1 MGSFYST
8 CSISNMTLTHQ
19 KTSVLL
25 LSPNHNISFE
35 DHLGMIV
42 SNDRCQTFF
51 SPFGFPIHGEYD
63 DYGYIT
69 NIKRDRNVQMIE
81 DYFGIGIDEVL
92 KNIGDTRYIPK
103 EIKNGEIYEKL
114 GKTYFRTEILEYLQE
129 GWESYDFLNK
139 PDENNRLY
147 NRFQKFLELLKSNQ
161 SNTNRRETIDNLFEK
176 MGEGTITEDEKTML
190 SLLIGSNP
198 LKEYSYISQMSK
210 FNMFSLLPINLEF
223 KEEIL
228 KQYCMLMS
236 LTPLHKILIP
246 SNYGGQET
254 NWAEI
259 YNLNNF
265 INDLLVEDIKEGEF
279 NSKEEK
285 DILNNHKL
293 IKRKRKINSIL

>member
-1 MGSFYST
+1 
-8 CSISNMTLTHQ
+8 
-19 KTSVLL
+19 
-25 LSPNHNISFE
+25 
-35 DHLGMIV
+35 
-42 SNDRCQTFF
+42 
-51 SPFGFPIHGEYD
+51 
-63 DYGYIT
+63 
-69 NIKRDRNVQMIE
+69 MIE

-147 NRFQKFLELLKSNQ
+147 NRFQKFLELIKSNQ

-210 FNMFSLLPINLEF
+210 FLWSLISSYTLNIRY
-223 KEEIL
+223 L
-228 KQYCMLMS
+228 K
-236 LTPLHKILIP
+236 IIP
-246 SNYGGQET
+246 Q
-254 NWAEI
+254 
-259 YNLNNF
+259 
-265 INDLLVEDIKEGEF
+265 
-279 NSKEEK
+279 
-285 DILNNHKL
+285 
-293 IKRKRKINSIL
+293 R

>member
-19 KTSVLL
+19 KTSVIL
-25 LSPNHNISFE
+25 LSPNHKISFE
-35 DHLGMIV
+35 NHLGMIV
-42 SNDRCQTFF
+42 SNDNCQAFF

-69 NIKRDRNVQMIE
+69 NIKRDKNVQMIE
-81 DYFGIGIDEVL
+81 DYFGISIDEVL

-103 EIKNGEIYEKL
+103 EIKNREVYEKL
-114 GKTYFRTEILEYLQE
+114 GKTYFRTEVLEYLQD
-129 GWESYDFLNK
+129 GWEEYDFLNK
-139 PDENNRLY
+139 PDEDGRLY
-147 NRFQKFLELLKSNQ
+147 NRFQRFLELLKSNQ
-161 SNTNRRETIDNLFEK
+161 SNTNREQTIDNLFEK
-176 MGEGTITEDEKTML
+176 MGEGTITEDEKIML
-190 SLLIGSNP
+190 SFLIGSNP
-198 LKEYSYISQMSK
+198 IKEVSYISNISK
-210 FNMFSLLPINLEF
+210 FNMFNLLPINLEF

-236 LTPLHKILIP
+236 INTLNKMLIP
-246 SNYGGQET
+246 SIYGGQKT

-293 IKRKRKINSIL
+293 VKRNRKINSIL